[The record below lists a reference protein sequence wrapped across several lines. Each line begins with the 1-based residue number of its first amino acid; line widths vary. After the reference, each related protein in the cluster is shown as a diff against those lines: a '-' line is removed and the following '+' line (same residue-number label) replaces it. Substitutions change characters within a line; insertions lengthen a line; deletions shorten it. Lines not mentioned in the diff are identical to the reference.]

1 MRDDKPA
8 PLTTERGVFI
18 GPAPRQRVVHRAK
31 LINPDGG
38 VSPLCAKTPRAID
51 LRRAT
56 WVLRD
61 EAVTCPRCL
70 SLIAARYADAE

>member
-1 MRDDKPA
+1 MSDTPK
-8 PLTTERGVFI
+8 TTERGVFI
-18 GPAPRQRVVHRAK
+18 GPAPRQRIVHRAR

-61 EAVTCPRCL
+61 AGVTCPKCL
-70 SLIAARYADAE
+70 KLIKERARKKYA